1 MGALAVMHLCVT
13 QARLYELNLVLRGGD
28 AFFRFV
34 LESVQDIR
42 DVGKAHGVNGP
53 IGVAVEALDQLKDS
67 TKPRSALA
75 ANGSS
80 PCCTCWSA

>member
-28 AFFRFV
+28 AFFRFL
-34 LESVQDIR
+34 LESVQDIH

-53 IGVAVEALDQLKDS
+53 IGVAVEVLDQLKDS
-67 TKPRSALA
+67 TTTKTAECF
-75 ANGSS
+75 GG
-80 PCCTCWSA
+80 